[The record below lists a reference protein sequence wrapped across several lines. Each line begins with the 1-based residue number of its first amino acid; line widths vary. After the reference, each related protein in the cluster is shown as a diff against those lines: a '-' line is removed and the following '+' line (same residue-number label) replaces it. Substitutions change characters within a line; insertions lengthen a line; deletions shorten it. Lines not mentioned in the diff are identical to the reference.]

1 MHTNVGRNLLLKKYI
16 YYLLPLL
23 FVNSGKPEHG
33 RRAHMQ
39 KCVAGRGDAES
50 GGSRVERS
58 EVKRATT
65 MDVRAQR
72 EGRGDN
78 VIPIKLV

>member
-1 MHTNVGRNLLLKKYI
+1 
-16 YYLLPLL
+16 
-23 FVNSGKPEHG
+23 
-33 RRAHMQ
+33 MQ